1 MAGDHLKI
9 KRSYKE
15 ISFKVP
21 WGNIAAKEWG
31 PDDGKLFL
39 GLHGWLDNAN
49 TFDRLVPLLPA
60 DIKFIAIDLPGHGR
74 SSHRWPGM
82 PYIFFEFVAE

>member
-49 TFDRLVPLLPA
+49 TFDR
-60 DIKFIAIDLPGHGR
+60 
-74 SSHRWPGM
+74 
-82 PYIFFEFVAE
+82 